1 MWPQS
6 HLGPSVALVMAQ
18 KYPLKGFVDMSFFD
32 NGITIPKNLQKHD
45 HEFSPPAPITEAV
58 KGLSMKGVDR
68 GFGLSS
74 SVKIFNEG
82 LNGEILI
89 VSGYGAVYFKEQTPT
104 GFNLVEGHQLNGT
117 LISLRAPHPPSNI
130 EDFYKYLEG

>member
-1 MWPQS
+1 
-6 HLGPSVALVMAQ
+6 
-18 KYPLKGFVDMSFFD
+18 
-32 NGITIPKNLQKHD
+32 
-45 HEFSPPAPITEAV
+45 
-58 KGLSMKGVDR
+58 MKGVDR

-89 VSGYGAVYFKEQTPT
+89 VSGYGAVHFKEQTPT